1 MTDFAAL
8 GLSPALLTALAAEG
22 HTTPTPIQAQTIP
35 SLLEGRDV
43 LGLAQTGTGKTAAFA
58 LPLLHRLEAR
68 RRRPPGKSCFVLIL
82 APTRELA
89 SQIEERIRAYGR
101 NMPISSMTVFG
112 GVGMGPQIRTLARG
126 VDIVVATPGRLMDH
140 MSTGAVRL
148 NQVEALVLD
157 EVDQMLD
164 LGFMPAIRKI
174 VAAIPPQRQTLLFSA
189 TMPKEIAGL
198 ADDLL
203 RDPLKVSVV
212 PASTPAERIE
222 QRVVVLPDPQAKRRA
237 LVKLLSAEGVER
249 TLVFTRTKHGAD
261 KVAKH
266 LGVDGI
272 PCAAIHGEKSQGQ
285 RERALADFK
294 TGRIKVLVATD
305 IAARGIDVAGVTHVI
320 NADLPAQAET
330 YVHRIGRTGRAGAEG
345 EAISLMVMDELPAL
359 WDIEKVIQRRVP
371 AVDMAGATMELPERP
386 ARRALAPKKQGG
398 GRGNGGG
405 RPGGFGKP
413 NGGNASQGRPPRRE
427 GGHDGRREAAYDPL
441 GDGTARSNSGRDG
454 QYAKPAHAGK
464 PAHGKPSHGKP
475 AHGGQRPANNNG
487 GGDNRVRRPRA
498 G

>member
-22 HTTPTPIQAQTIP
+22 HTVPTPIQAQTIP

-58 LPLLHRLEAR
+58 LPILHRLEAR
-68 RRRPPGKSCFVLIL
+68 RRRPPGKACYVLIL

-101 NMPISSMTVFG
+101 DMPISSMTVFG

-126 VDIVVATPGRLMDH
+126 VDIVVATPGRLLDH
-140 MSTGAVRL
+140 MNTGAIRL

-164 LGFMPAIRKI
+164 LGFMPSIRKI
-174 VAAIPPQRQTLLFSA
+174 VAAIPPNRQTLLFSA
-189 TMPKEIAGL
+189 TLPKEIAGL
-198 ADDLL
+198 ADVLL
-203 RDPLKVSVV
+203 RNPVKVSVV
-212 PASTPAERIE
+212 PASTPAERVD
-222 QRVVVLPDPQAKRRA
+222 QRIMVVPDVTSKRRA
-237 LVKLLSAEGVER
+237 LVNLLTGKTVDRA
-249 TLVFTRTKHGAD
+249 LVFTRTKHGAD
-261 KVAKH
+261 KVTKNLAI
-266 LGVDGI
+266 DGI

-294 TGRIKVLVATD
+294 AGKIKVLVATD
-305 IAARGIDVAGVTHVI
+305 IAARGIDVAGITHVI

-345 EAISLMVMDELPAL
+345 EAISLMTMDELPAL

-371 AVDMAGATMELPERP
+371 VVDFNGASMELPERP
-386 ARRALAPKKQGG
+386 ARGAPMPKRNGGGG

-405 RPGGFGKP
+405 RPGGHGKP
-413 NGGNASQGRPPRRE
+413 NGGSNSQSKNRPPRRE
-427 GGHDGRREAAYDPL
+427 GSFDPL
-441 GDGTARSNSGRDG
+441 GEGGRPARTGGRDG
-454 QYAKPAHAGK
+454 QPAAKTG
-464 PAHGKPSHGKP
+464 HGKP

-487 GGDNRVRRPRA
+487 GNENRIRRPRA